1 VATGVHSCSFVL
13 LLRCDEKMLHA
24 YYELFLLFGIKV
36 RQVFFESIPSTAI
49 VQSFAE
55 TENYELG
62 SKLIYNTAK

>member
-1 VATGVHSCSFVL
+1 
-13 LLRCDEKMLHA
+13 MLHA